1 MQYSDVFPD
10 LNNYWFD
17 SCWDSYNAQQ
27 NNVADNSSQTELP
40 AKTLVTSA
48 ATSPIQELADN
59 GFIEWN
65 KKITSF
71 SKKIQAGEIQ
81 INSATSPISFIKT
94 NTNSTDTND
103 LPNDKLIQ
111 TSSHTQTKPDLL
123 LHSLKLWQPFAT
135 CKNILLNKGLSSLV
149 CFAISDNQYVNLGS
163 NDSFEDD

>member
-10 LNNYWFD
+10 LNNSWFD
-17 SCWDSYNAQQ
+17 SCWDSYNSQQ
-27 NNVADNSSQTELP
+27 NNVADKSSQTDLP
-40 AKTLVTSA
+40 TLTSVTSV
-48 ATSPIQELADN
+48 ATSPIQELAEN

-81 INSATSPISFIKT
+81 VNSATSPISFINT
-94 NTNSTDTND
+94 NDNSTDTND
-103 LPNDKLIQ
+103 LPSNKSLL

-123 LHSLKLWQPFAT
+123 SLSLKLWHPFAT
-135 CKNILLNKGLSSLV
+135 CKNILLNKGLASLM

-163 NDSFEDD
+163 EDSFEED